1 MENWSAKM
9 ITCGLLTLRVSL
21 GGGCVVTVEEERA
34 EEERGADEENAFES
48 AVFWRK
54 EKLVSLVHSLLSQ
67 SLLVIWAS
75 TIQ

>member
-1 MENWSAKM
+1 M

-54 EKLVSLVHSLLSQ
+54 EKLVRLAHILLSQ
-67 SLLVIWAS
+67 SLLVIRAS
-75 TIQ
+75 TLQ

>member
-1 MENWSAKM
+1 M

-48 AVFWRK
+48 AGF
-54 EKLVSLVHSLLSQ
+54 
-67 SLLVIWAS
+67 
-75 TIQ
+75 